1 MSLWRGLARGGL
13 PLAVLV
19 ACAGAVGW
27 AAWPT
32 LGPMTGL
39 VAPNP
44 LNRTVTV
51 TFAADPTP
59 GNPWHFRPM
68 QASMRLR
75 LGETGI
81 AFYEAENTT
90 DRPITG
96 QAQYSVTPAALDRYV
111 VRIACF
117 CTSTQALGPH
127 EKVEMPVTFFVD
139 PAIARDPKLA
149 GVTDLTLSYTF
160 HEAEQPERQA
170 AVSTAPAAPVN

>member
-139 PAIARDPKLA
+139 P
-149 GVTDLTLSYTF
+149 DLDKNSDLSTIHDITLSYTF
-160 HEAEQPERQA
+160 YASA
-170 AVSTAPAAPVN
+170 NKGS